1 MKLPILISA
10 VESHQP
16 SARNLVSLLQ
26 ADCIGLSLPE
36 RGSAG
41 EEGPSGEECP
51 PARSR
56 RSELCSTEDHDHH
69 LQNEAVEIVLVAY
82 ALGNKQIKGGS
93 SHSGRPYKRYPRSHS
108 SILRAVRMR
117 RS

>member
-1 MKLPILISA
+1 MRLPILISA

-41 EEGPSGEECP
+41 EEGQFGEERP
-51 PARSR
+51 PDRSR
-56 RSELCSTEDHDHH
+56 WSELCSTDDHDHH
-69 LQNEAVEIVLVAY
+69 LQDEAVEIVLVAY
-82 ALGNKQIKGGS
+82 ALGNKQVKGGP
-93 SHSGRPYKRYPRSHS
+93 SHS
-108 SILRAVRMR
+108 A
-117 RS
+117 